1 MKQISLIL
9 IALLIGTTM
18 QAKEAYA
25 VLSENNTMLTFYYD
39 DQKESRGGMDITFSS
54 FTDNPW
60 LSASNYGIET
70 VIFDASMDN
79 CYAITSTAD
88 WFYNCRK
95 LKTITGLEYFHT
107 SEVTD
112 MREMFYCCSALTN
125 LDLSTLNTAKV
136 TNMDFMFRDC
146 RELESLNLSS
156 FNTSNVTSMSYMF
169 TNCTDL
175 ETIYVGSGW
184 STEKVNNQS
193 GDIWM
198 FLCCYSIAGGQGT
211 TYNDF
216 NYELEYAHVDGGVNN
231 PGYLTAVGT
240 EAPSLPYVT
249 ISEDHTVLT
258 FYYDKNKKARNGKIV
273 WSTVSSGY
281 CPWDSYREELKKVI
295 FDDSY
300 SQYTRQERMAS
311 WFSDC
316 TQLESIDLRNLKT
329 DNTTTMSYMFAKC
342 KSLPSLDLSTLNTE
356 NLTEMRGM
364 FIGCEALNS
373 LKLDNFNISKVKFL
387 DSAFYGC
394 KSLTTLDLSSFSTHD
409 YQEMS
414 FLFWDCSNL
423 KTINVS
429 ELWNS
434 ENNIYA
440 NGMFMGCQNLVGGK
454 GTTYSSEHVDFAY
467 ARIDGAGGPGY
478 FTEKNSTN
486 IQVTMQGQRQDSDIF
501 DLFGRKLTSPT
512 KGVNIIG
519 GKKTLVK

>member
-112 MREMFYCCSALTN
+112 MREMFFGCSALTN
-125 LDLSTLNTAKV
+125 LDLST
-136 TNMDFMFRDC
+136 
-146 RELESLNLSS
+146 
-156 FNTSNVTSMSYMF
+156 
-169 TNCTDL
+169 
-175 ETIYVGSGW
+175 
-184 STEKVNNQS
+184 Q
-193 GDIWM
+193 
-198 FLCCYSIAGGQGT
+198 
-211 TYNDF
+211 
-216 NYELEYAHVDGGVNN
+216 H
-231 PGYLTAVGT
+231 
-240 EAPSLPYVT
+240 
-249 ISEDHTVLT
+249 
-258 FYYDKNKKARNGKIV
+258 
-273 WSTVSSGY
+273 
-281 CPWDSYREELKKVI
+281 
-295 FDDSY
+295 
-300 SQYTRQERMAS
+300 
-311 WFSDC
+311 
-316 TQLESIDLRNLKT
+316 
-329 DNTTTMSYMFAKC
+329 
-342 KSLPSLDLSTLNTE
+342 TE

-373 LKLDNFNISKVKFL
+373 LKLDNLNISKVKFL

-423 KTINVS
+423 KTIYVS

-434 ENNIYA
+434 ENNVYA
-440 NGMFMGCQNLVGGK
+440 NEMFMDCQNLVGGK

>member
-1 MKQISLIL
+1 MKQISLLL

-25 VLSENNTMLTFYYD
+25 VLSENNTMLTFFYD
-39 DQKESRGGMDITFSS
+39 DQKESRGGMDINFSS

-70 VIFDASMDN
+70 VTFDASMDN
-79 CYAITSTAD
+79 CYTVTSTAD
-88 WFYNCRK
+88 WFYNCTK
-95 LKTITGLEYFHT
+95 LKTIKGLEYFHT
-107 SEVTD
+107 NEVNN
-112 MREMFYCCSALTN
+112 MREMFYGCSALTY
-125 LDLSTLNTAKV
+125 LDLSTLNTEKV
-136 TNMDFMFRDC
+136 TNLDYMFTNC
-146 RELESLNLSS
+146 QGLESLNLSS
-156 FNTSNVTSMSYMF
+156 FNTSNVTSMSFMF
-169 TNCTDL
+169 MNCINV

-184 STEKVNNQS
+184 NTEKVNNQN

-198 FLCCYSIAGGQGT
+198 FLYCYSIAGGQGT
-211 TYNDF
+211 TYNDS

-273 WSTVSSGY
+273 WSTVTSGY

-311 WFSDC
+311 WFSNC

-329 DNTTTMSYMFAKC
+329 DNTTMMSYMFAQC
-342 KSLPSLDLSTLNTE
+342 KSLQSLDLSSLNTE

-364 FIGCEALNS
+364 FLGCEALTS

-394 KSLTTLDLSSFSTHD
+394 KSLTTLDLSSFSTQD

-414 FLFWDCSNL
+414 FLFWGCSNL
-423 KTINVS
+423 KTIYVS

-440 NGMFMGCQNLVGGK
+440 NDMFMDCQNLVGGK
-454 GTTYSSEHVDFAY
+454 GTTYSSEHVGFDY

-478 FTEKNSTN
+478 FTEKNATN
-486 IQVTMQGQRQDSDIF
+486 IRVTMQGQRQDSDIF
-501 DLFGRKLTSPT
+501 DLSGHKLTSPT
-512 KGVNIIG
+512 KGINIIG
-519 GKKTLVK
+519 GKKILVK